1 MGKEAYSV
9 TQTERIKQHIDK
21 YGSITS
27 REAFLLYGC
36 TRLSARMYD
45 LKQEGYRFTT
55 DFEVGKNKYGEKV
68 SWVRYKK

>member
-1 MGKEAYSV
+1 M
-9 TQTERIKQHIDK
+9 TQTERIKQHIEK

-45 LKQEGYRFTT
+45 LKCDGFRFTT
-55 DFEVGKNKYGEKV
+55 EFEKGKNKYGEAV
-68 SWVRYKK
+68 SWVKYKKSEKQQSC